1 MLKRNT
7 KSILNMARNMLKTKK
22 IPKEF
27 WDETIYYVVYLLNK
41 CSMIGLNDMTP
52 QETKNGR
59 KPSATHL
66 KVYEGIDYMRVD
78 DQVRNKLDD
87 KRKKMIFMS
96 YDQKFK
102 GYNLY
107 NPNKRK
113 MVISKDAEFN
123 ERA

>member
-1 MLKRNT
+1 
-7 KSILNMARNMLKTKK
+7 
-22 IPKEF
+22 
-27 WDETIYYVVYLLNK
+27 
-41 CSMIGLNDMTP
+41 
-52 QETKNGR
+52 
-59 KPSATHL
+59 
-66 KVYEGIDYMRVD
+66 
-78 DQVRNKLDD
+78 
-87 KRKKMIFMS
+87 MS